1 MTVLGGYRAG
11 WLAKDGYG
19 PVGSSGQA
27 MGMGN
32 PCGLVLDMFRS
43 GLTVPEHVQN
53 NKLDFLLIV

>member
-19 PVGSSGQA
+19 RVGSSGQA
-27 MGMGN
+27 MGMVN

-43 GLTVPEHVQN
+43 GLTVLGRLVTAIGEGV
-53 NKLDFLLIV
+53 